1 MSSSTYAVQ
10 GMTCAHCV
18 SAVIE
23 EVTKIDG
30 VTEVHVDLH
39 PGELSQVHVTSSAQ
53 ISDQDLESAIQEA
66 GYTLVPA

>member
-18 SAVIE
+18 SSVIE
-23 EVTKIDG
+23 EVAKIDG

-39 PGELSQVHVTSSAQ
+39 PGELSEVHVTS
-53 ISDQDLESAIQEA
+53 AIEIKNLDINTAILGA
-66 GYTLVPA
+66 GYTLVSA

>member
-30 VTEVHVDLH
+30 VTEVYVDLH
-39 PGELSQVHVTSSAQ
+39 AGELSQVHIT
-53 ISDQDLESAIQEA
+53 SAIEIGNADINSAIVEA
-66 GYTLVPA
+66 GYTLVSA

>member
-39 PGELSQVHVTSSAQ
+39 PGELSQVHVTSATQ
-53 ISDQDLESAIQEA
+53 ISNLDLNNAILEA

>member
-1 MSSSTYAVQ
+1 MSSSTYAVE

-23 EVTKIDG
+23 EVTKIEG

-39 PGELSQVHVTSSAQ
+39 PGERSQVHVTSSSEV
-53 ISDQDLESAIQEA
+53 SDHDLDSAIQEA
-66 GYTLVPA
+66 GYKLVSA

>member
-39 PGELSQVHVTSSAQ
+39 PGELSQVHITSSAAL
-53 ISDQDLESAIQEA
+53 DDRDLDAAIQEA